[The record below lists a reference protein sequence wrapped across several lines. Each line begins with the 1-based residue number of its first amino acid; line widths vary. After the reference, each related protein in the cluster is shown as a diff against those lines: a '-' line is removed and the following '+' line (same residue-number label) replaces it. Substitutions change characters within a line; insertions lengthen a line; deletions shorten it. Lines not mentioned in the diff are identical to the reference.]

1 MLDLD
6 KRARDTEHA
15 VREATKVL
23 SVTSGQKWKKFATRV
38 KGLVMK
44 IYHDQVKACRKWYGW
59 EEGDDRRPRK
69 RTSMEDKYAGI
80 QGVVRKHL
88 EVHCFLYT
96 SYSAT

>member
-44 IYHDQVKACRKWYGW
+44 IYHDEVKTCRK
-59 EEGDDRRPRK
+59 
-69 RTSMEDKYAGI
+69 
-80 QGVVRKHL
+80 
-88 EVHCFLYT
+88 
-96 SYSAT
+96 

>member
-15 VREATKVL
+15 AREATKLL
-23 SVTSGQKWKKFATRV
+23 SATSGQKWKKFATRV

-44 IYHDQVKACRKWYGW
+44 IYHDEVKACRKWYGW
-59 EEGDDRRPRK
+59 EEGDDRPRK
-69 RTSMEDKYAGI
+69 RTSTHDKYDGI

-88 EVHCFLYT
+88 EVHFLYT
-96 SYSAT
+96 YSYSPT

>member
-44 IYHDQVKACRKWYGW
+44 IYLDEVKAWRKWCGW
-59 EEGDDRRPRK
+59 EEGDDSQPRK
-69 RTSMEDKYAGI
+69 RTSMEDNI
-80 QGVVRKHL
+80 VFR
-88 EVHCFLYT
+88 ELYENT
-96 SYSAT
+96 